1 MKEEQNRSLNR
12 IAEGRRRVVY
22 IEDKDVW
29 ETLTKIA
36 KKTGQTP
43 SNIVRSLT
51 RTFADMNKEVP
62 EGHFGF
68 IQNTKQ

>member
-1 MKEEQNRSLNR
+1 MPNR
-12 IAEGRRRVVY
+12 IADSRRRVVY

-51 RTFADMNKEVP
+51 RTFAEMNKDVP

-68 IQNTKQ
+68 IQTPKQ